1 MFKIIGVKSGWIC
14 NFFLN
19 PEFYDICW
27 SDPDDLI
34 GSGSDKMVRLH
45 PDPQHWMILCSPV
58 VDPAAALSLL
68 ETQKQAK
75 KQMET
80 EKRSAMRSMTDMK
93 KRLEAFKAAK
103 EQPETGRRGRET
115 NKR

>member
-1 MFKIIGVKSGWIC
+1 MYTPPKCESPLC
-14 NFFLN
+14 NFSSLVMRFVQ
-19 PEFYDICW
+19 
-27 SDPDDLI
+27 S
-34 GSGSDKMVRLH
+34 H
-45 PDPQHWMILCSPV
+45 PDLEDS
-58 VDPAAALSLL
+58 AALSLL

-75 KQMET
+75 KQMEN